1 MRPLSSRFLK
11 LAMSAGLLAWMLPGC
26 ATHHSHK
33 SNSYDRAIS
42 DEDKDPTY
50 KADPERADEEVREA
64 Q

>member
-1 MRPLSSRFLK
+1 MT
-11 LAMSAGLLAWMLPGC
+11 AGLLAWMLPGC

-42 DEDKDPTY
+42 EEDKDPTY